1 MSIDAFL
8 KLLDYENFDYLYHET
23 SLNSALNI
31 MDKGLLID
39 GNNIL
44 QVDNILFTTTF
55 FLSEDLTYDENEFI
69 DFLESEKGIDNL
81 REVSA
86 MVILVSPK
94 NLKQKIVKPYDTF
107 YQGNYFEGLVES
119 NYILGYID
127 LENMC
132 FMPNV
137 YCDFLEQMLEN
148 RQR

>member
-69 DFLESEKGIDNL
+69 DFLESEKGIIPSGTYVVALAVIKLVFPQAEHLL
-81 REVSA
+81 RGSFP
-86 MVILVSPK
+86 SK
-94 NLKQKIVKPYDTF
+94 NSCDPQ
-107 YQGNYFEGLVES
+107 
-119 NYILGYID
+119 
-127 LENMC
+127 LEH
-132 FMPNV
+132 
-137 YCDFLEQMLEN
+137 
-148 RQR
+148 